1 MAENDLTKE
10 NCMEMLRDTY
20 KQLER
25 YPKKSDFTV
34 EEVAAVKSYFGPW
47 PRALEACGI
56 LPDRSAEREA
66 AKLQKRIAAKRR
78 QTQYKL
84 ERQGRLKEQTDD
96 KKQ

>member
-10 NCMEMLRDTY
+10 NCMEMLRDAY

-47 PRALEACGI
+47 PRA
-56 LPDRSAEREA
+56 DRKSVV
-66 AKLQKRIAAKRR
+66 
-78 QTQYKL
+78 
-84 ERQGRLKEQTDD
+84 
-96 KKQ
+96 

>member
-1 MAENDLTKE
+1 MHINNWNGIRKNQTSRWKRL
-10 NCMEMLRDTY
+10 LRSN
-20 KQLER
+20 
-25 YPKKSDFTV
+25 PI
-34 EEVAAVKSYFGPW
+34 FGPW

-56 LPDRSAEREA
+56 LPDRSVEREA

>member
-10 NCMEMLRDTY
+10 NCMKMLRDAY
-20 KQLER
+20 KRLER

-56 LPDRSAEREA
+56 LPDRSVEREA